1 MSERLPSSYFE
12 PSDELL
18 CAVGSHA
25 GDVVN
30 AQICISL
37 FSASIVPERP
47 RIGAILWKSNLTHDL
62 VQASGTFSLTILA
75 RSQLSLLVP
84 LGLRSGHEGPK
95 LAGLDVGTTM
105 DGDPFFPRAVG
116 FAACRVLDT
125 LDLGD
130 ATIFVGAVSQDE
142 PLTDAEPVTWTEA
155 QETLSDEV
163 MESYRQK
170 LAGDRRWSLERMR
183 W

>member
-12 PSDELL
+12 PSADLL
-18 CAVGSHA
+18 CAVGGHR
-25 GDVVN
+25 GDFLN

-47 RIGAILWKSNLTHDL
+47 RIRAILWKSNLTHDL
-62 VQASGTFSLTILA
+62 VQASRTFSLTVLA
-75 RSQLSLLVP
+75 RSQLPLLVP
-84 LGLRSGHEGPK
+84 LGLRSGHAGPK
-95 LAGLDVGTTM
+95 LAGIDVGTTS
-105 DGDPFFPRAVG
+105 DGDPFFPGGVG

-142 PLTDAEPVTWTEA
+142 PLTD
-155 QETLSDEV
+155 
-163 MESYRQK
+163 
-170 LAGDRRWSLERMR
+170 
-183 W
+183 